1 MVLHD
6 SKFEYLA
13 YRTASSKLLEELP
26 FNAQWVHY
34 STPSGQYLTPAS
46 SVKDLGVH
54 LSPDMEWSLQVTIAA
69 QNANKMAN
77 WVLSVFSDRS
87 KDVLLTL
94 YKSIVRSRL
103 EYSCPVWNLSSMQDI
118 KKLESTQRA
127 FTRYISG
134 CQGLSYWDR
143 LKKLGLMSLQRRR
156 ERYVILHM
164 WKIWQG
170 AVPNDLDIQ
179 FYDHTRL
186 GTRCKIPA
194 IKRNSTTLSRSIYD
208 HSFAVRGTK
217 LWNAIPKNI
226 KCAPSF
232 EVFKSKLTSHLM
244 SIIPDLP
251 PVPGYTTPNSNS
263 ILDWNAGGLQQV
275 V

>member
-13 YRTASSKLLEELP
+13 YRIASSKLLEELP
-26 FNAQWVHY
+26 FTSQWVY
-34 STPSGQYLTPAS
+34 YNTPSGQDLTPAS

-54 LSPDMEWSLQVTIAA
+54 LSPDMKWSLQATIAV
-69 QNANKMAN
+69 QDANEMAN

-103 EYSCPVWNLSSMQDI
+103 EYSCPVWNPSSMQDI

-134 CQGLSYWDR
+134 CQGMSYWDR

-156 ERYVILHM
+156 ERYAILHL
-164 WKIWQG
+164 WKNWQG
-170 AVPNDLDIQ
+170 QYLMISTSSSMITLALVLAAR
-179 FYDHTRL
+179 FRL
-186 GTRCKIPA
+186 
-194 IKRNSTTLSRSIYD
+194 
-208 HSFAVRGTK
+208 
-217 LWNAIPKNI
+217 
-226 KCAPSF
+226 
-232 EVFKSKLTSHLM
+232 
-244 SIIPDLP
+244 
-251 PVPGYTTPNSNS
+251 
-263 ILDWNAGGLQQV
+263 
-275 V
+275 

>member
-1 MVLHD
+1 MWKNHGGCN
-6 SKFEYLA
+6 F
-13 YRTASSKLLEELP
+13 
-26 FNAQWVHY
+26 
-34 STPSGQYLTPAS
+34 
-46 SVKDLGVH
+46 
-54 LSPDMEWSLQVTIAA
+54 SPDNGLAGRCFTPPHSREFFPTIAA

-77 WVLSVFSDRS
+77 WVLSVFSDKS

-103 EYSCPVWNLSSMQDI
+103 EYSCPVWNPSSMQDI

-143 LKKLGLMSLQRRR
+143 LKKLGLMSLQLGVERR
-156 ERYVILHM
+156 ERYVILHL

-194 IKRNSTTLSRSIYD
+194 INRNSTILSRSIYD
-208 HSFAVRGTK
+208 HSFAVRGPK

-251 PVPGYTTPNSNS
+251 LVPGYTTPNSNS

-275 V
+275 A

>member
-1 MVLHD
+1 M
-6 SKFEYLA
+6 
-13 YRTASSKLLEELP
+13 
-26 FNAQWVHY
+26 
-34 STPSGQYLTPAS
+34 
-46 SVKDLGVH
+46 
-54 LSPDMEWSLQVTIAA
+54 
-69 QNANKMAN
+69 
-77 WVLSVFSDRS
+77 
-87 KDVLLTL
+87 LLTL
-94 YKSIVRSRL
+94 YKTIVRSRL
-103 EYSCPVWNLSSMQDI
+103 EYSCPVCNPSSMQDI

-143 LKKLGLMSLQRRR
+143 LKKLGMMSLQRRR
-156 ERYVILHM
+156 ERYVILYL

-186 GTRCKIPA
+186 GTRSKIPD
-194 IKRNSTTLSRSIYD
+194 IKRNSTTLSRSIYH
-208 HSFAVRGTK
+208 HSFTVCGPK

-226 KCAPSF
+226 KCAPFF

-251 PVPGYTTPNSNS
+251 PVPGYNSNS

-275 V
+275 A

>member
-1 MVLHD
+1 M
-6 SKFEYLA
+6 K
-13 YRTASSKLLEELP
+13 
-26 FNAQWVHY
+26 
-34 STPSGQYLTPAS
+34 
-46 SVKDLGVH
+46 
-54 LSPDMEWSLQVTIAA
+54 WSLQATIAA

-103 EYSCPVWNLSSMQDI
+103 EYSWPVWNPSSMQDI

-127 FTRYISG
+127 FTRYING

-143 LKKLGLMSLQRRR
+143 LKNLGLMSLQRRR
-156 ERYVILHM
+156 ERYAILHL

-186 GTRCKIPA
+186 GTPA

-208 HSFAVRGTK
+208 HSFTVRGPK
-217 LWNAIPKNI
+217 LWNFILKNI

-232 EVFKSKLTSHLM
+232 EVSSPNWHPTSWASFLIFPRYQGTLHPTLTQYWTGTQAAYNRWPSWVFNR
-244 SIIPDLP
+244 SWQKVQKVGIFEGNTQKYSCP
-251 PVPGYTTPNSNS
+251 PPPPPPY
-263 ILDWNAGGLQQV
+263 IYQIYIY
-275 V
+275 

>member
-1 MVLHD
+1 MKW
-6 SKFEYLA
+6 SWLA
-13 YRTASSKLLEELP
+13 
-26 FNAQWVHY
+26 
-34 STPSGQYLTPAS
+34 
-46 SVKDLGVH
+46 
-54 LSPDMEWSLQVTIAA
+54 TIAA
-69 QNANKMAN
+69 QNTNKMAY

-103 EYSCPVWNLSSMQDI
+103 EYSCPVWNPSSMQDI

-134 CQGLSYWDR
+134 CQGLSYWAR

-156 ERYVILHM
+156 ERYVILHL

-186 GTRCKIPA
+186 STRCKIPA
-194 IKRNSTTLSRSIYD
+194 ITRNSTTLSRSIYD
-208 HSFAVRGTK
+208 HSFAVCGPK
-217 LWNAIPKNI
+217 LWNTIPKNI

-244 SIIPDLP
+244 SLIPDLP
-251 PVPGYTTPNSNS
+251 PLPGYTTPNSNS
-263 ILDWNAGGLQQV
+263 ILDWNTGGLQQV
-275 V
+275 A

>member
-1 MVLHD
+1 
-6 SKFEYLA
+6 
-13 YRTASSKLLEELP
+13 
-26 FNAQWVHY
+26 
-34 STPSGQYLTPAS
+34 
-46 SVKDLGVH
+46 
-54 LSPDMEWSLQVTIAA
+54 
-69 QNANKMAN
+69 
-77 WVLSVFSDRS
+77 
-87 KDVLLTL
+87 
-94 YKSIVRSRL
+94 
-103 EYSCPVWNLSSMQDI
+103 MQDI

-127 FTRYISG
+127 FTRYISE

-194 IKRNSTTLSRSIYD
+194 IKRNVNSTTLSRSIYD
-208 HSFAVRGTK
+208 HSFAVRGPK

-232 EVFKSKLTSHLM
+232 EVFKSKLTSHLI
-244 SIIPDLP
+244 SIIPNLP
-251 PVPGYTTPNSNS
+251 PEPGYTTPNSNS

>member
-1 MVLHD
+1 M
-6 SKFEYLA
+6 
-13 YRTASSKLLEELP
+13 
-26 FNAQWVHY
+26 
-34 STPSGQYLTPAS
+34 
-46 SVKDLGVH
+46 
-54 LSPDMEWSLQVTIAA
+54 
-69 QNANKMAN
+69 
-77 WVLSVFSDRS
+77 
-87 KDVLLTL
+87 LLTL

-103 EYSCPVWNLSSMQDI
+103 EYSCPVWNPSSMQDI

-143 LKKLGLMSLQRRR
+143 LKKLGLMSLQRRI
-156 ERYVILHM
+156 ERYVILHL

-186 GTRCKIPA
+186 GTCCKILA
-194 IKRNSTTLSRSIYD
+194 IKKIKSTTLSRSIYN
-208 HSFAVRGTK
+208 HSFTIRGPK

-244 SIIPDLP
+244 STIPDLP
-251 PVPGYTTPNSNS
+251 PVPGYTTPNCNS
-263 ILDWNAGGLQQV
+263 ILDWNAGGLKQV
-275 V
+275 A

>member
-1 MVLHD
+1 
-6 SKFEYLA
+6 
-13 YRTASSKLLEELP
+13 
-26 FNAQWVHY
+26 
-34 STPSGQYLTPAS
+34 
-46 SVKDLGVH
+46 
-54 LSPDMEWSLQVTIAA
+54 
-69 QNANKMAN
+69 MAN

-103 EYSCPVWNLSSMQDI
+103 EYSYPVWNPSSMQDI

-143 LKKLGLMSLQRRR
+143 LKKLGMMSLQRRR
-156 ERYVILHM
+156 ERYVILHL

-194 IKRNSTTLSRSIYD
+194 IKRNCTTLSRSIYD
-208 HSFAVRGTK
+208 HSFAVRGPK

-232 EVFKSKLTSHLM
+232 EVF
-244 SIIPDLP
+244 
-251 PVPGYTTPNSNS
+251 
-263 ILDWNAGGLQQV
+263 IL
-275 V
+275 